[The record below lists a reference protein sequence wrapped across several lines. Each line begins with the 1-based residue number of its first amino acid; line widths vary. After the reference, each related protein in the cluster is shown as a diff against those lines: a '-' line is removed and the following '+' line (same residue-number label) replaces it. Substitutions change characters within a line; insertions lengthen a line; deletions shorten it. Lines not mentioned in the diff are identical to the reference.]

1 MFVLGLDWWVMHDVV
16 HLVALL
22 LLALVLVL
30 LPYLLG
36 LAMLLAACCPP
47 SGPGNAARCM
57 PPGTGPG
64 NAARCTPPEAE
75 PGSAARCSPWGA
87 GDMLLATNNIFVLSR
102 YPCNLHDSDMG
113 GSEYEQYSSV
123 VSTPSEGDI
132 WGRG

>member
-1 MFVLGLDWWVMHDVV
+1 
-16 HLVALL
+16 
-22 LLALVLVL
+22 
-30 LPYLLG
+30 
-36 LAMLLAACCPP
+36 
-47 SGPGNAARCM
+47 M

-123 VSTPSEGDI
+123 V
-132 WGRG
+132 RGAITKKKRENLGKIPN